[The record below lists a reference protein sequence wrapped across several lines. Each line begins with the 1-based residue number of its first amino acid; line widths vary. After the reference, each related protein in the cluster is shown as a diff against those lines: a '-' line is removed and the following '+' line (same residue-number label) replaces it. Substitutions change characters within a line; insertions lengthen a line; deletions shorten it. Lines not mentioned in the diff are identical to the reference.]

1 MNTDRQDHDWKIL
14 DWTPPILFVERN
26 GEQHR
31 FVLTGSAN
39 RPRFSWQGHYQTTF
53 EPLREAGNSSAD
65 GSTVSPMPGT
75 VLEIKVQV
83 GDEVSA
89 GQILVVVEAMKME
102 LPVKAPAPRRI
113 QEVLVN
119 VGDSVAQGKSLV
131 VLSEEDQ
138 DRKEQNR
145 EKQNREEQND

>member
-1 MNTDRQDHDWKIL
+1 
-14 DWTPPILFVERN
+14 
-26 GEQHR
+26 
-31 FVLTGSAN
+31 
-39 RPRFSWQGHYQTTF
+39 
-53 EPLREAGNSSAD
+53 
-65 GSTVSPMPGT
+65 MPGT

-102 LPVKAPAPRRI
+102 LPVKAPAPGRI

-131 VLSEEDQ
+131 VLSED
-138 DRKEQNR
+138 EQNR
-145 EKQNREEQND
+145 EERNQEEQND